1 MRRKLNFKRVALALG
16 ISGIVVWGASIP
28 FTKLLYKNN
37 IKNDENISISAD
49 AEENKEEE
57 KIVNYV
63 GTNEEGKKYT
73 YDAKKVA
80 QKLAKYDYSNDGKK
94 VVFLTFDDG
103 TSKTNTP
110 EVLRI
115 LDENNVKATFFLTGS
130 NIENGG
136 ETAKELI
143 KEEFNRGHAIANH
156 GYSHDFKK
164 LYPGRY
170 LDIDA
175 FKADFEKNE
184 ELLKSV
190 LGENFS
196 TKVIRCPGGYM
207 SWKGDAEWPKKYAQE
222 LTDYALKTAE
232 GKEMVVMLM
241 HDTYGKEETVKAL
254 PAIIKYFKYNGYE
267 FRTLV

>member
-28 FTKLLYKNN
+28 FTKILNKNH

-49 AEENKEEE
+49 AEENKKEEE

-130 NIENGG
+130 
-136 ETAKELI
+136 
-143 KEEFNRGHAIANH
+143 
-156 GYSHDFKK
+156 
-164 LYPGRY
+164 
-170 LDIDA
+170 
-175 FKADFEKNE
+175 
-184 ELLKSV
+184 
-190 LGENFS
+190 
-196 TKVIRCPGGYM
+196 VISYTCEI
-207 SWKGDAEWPKKYAQE
+207 S
-222 LTDYALKTAE
+222 
-232 GKEMVVMLM
+232 
-241 HDTYGKEETVKAL
+241 
-254 PAIIKYFKYNGYE
+254 
-267 FRTLV
+267 